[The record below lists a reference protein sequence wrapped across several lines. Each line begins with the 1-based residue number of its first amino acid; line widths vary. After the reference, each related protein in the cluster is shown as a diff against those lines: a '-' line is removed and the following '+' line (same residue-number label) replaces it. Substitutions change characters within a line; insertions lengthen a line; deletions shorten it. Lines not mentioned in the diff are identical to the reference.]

1 MLRFPKYC
9 AAASGKLDWFRR
21 STSRQDISRLET
33 KNAAKTVHALNGE
46 FCSLVV
52 YEILRDSVFQY
63 FSNILDMVKRIDCGI
78 QVYIYFIYKLI
89 IVIDERSCLDK
100 LRFIAIL
107 WGDIFSM
114 IAEQEIYIFLSS
126 NPNISNFVLLKF
138 NIFRGILL
146 FNIIYYFVKKDVKKE
161 MLIEKKIIL

>member
-21 STSRQDISRLET
+21 STSRQNISRLET

-100 LRFIAIL
+100 LRCC
-107 WGDIFSM
+107 
-114 IAEQEIYIFLSS
+114 
-126 NPNISNFVLLKF
+126 NFVRGHFLDDRGTRNIYFFIFQSKYFKF
-138 NIFRGILL
+138 CSR
-146 FNIIYYFVKKDVKKE
+146 
-161 MLIEKKIIL
+161 